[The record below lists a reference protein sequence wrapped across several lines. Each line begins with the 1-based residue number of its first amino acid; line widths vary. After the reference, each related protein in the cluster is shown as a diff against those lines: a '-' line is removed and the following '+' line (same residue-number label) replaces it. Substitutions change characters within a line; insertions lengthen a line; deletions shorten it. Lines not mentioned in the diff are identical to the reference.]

1 MQTKETHQIFS
12 VTHQMLTKING
23 LVHTASGKSILAKLR
38 NSIGRPFSA
47 TTEVWALI
55 MEHLPEEFLGCSHR
69 ISHEERAILT
79 ALQLYA
85 VHQQGLTQSVL
96 VKDNSRFTNMGVALK
111 ALRKG
116 DDIKSVDR
124 RFNAMITAA
133 TLAELSY
140 HLRNLIKLLKSKSAE
155 TKVDY
160 AQLAEDL
167 YWFSRGYEEN
177 IRLDWTRAYYRQDF
191 KGEEDNEK

>member
-1 MQTKETHQIFS
+1 MQTKETHRIFS
-12 VTHQMLTKING
+12 VTNQMLTKIDG
-23 LVHTASGKSILAKLR
+23 LVNTASGKSILAKLR

-55 MEHLPEEFLGCSHR
+55 IEHLPEEFLGCSHR
-69 ISHEERAILT
+69 MSHEERAILT

-96 VKDNSRFTNMGVALK
+96 VKNNSRFTNMGVALK

-116 DDIKSVDR
+116 DDRKSVDR
-124 RFNAMITAA
+124 RVNAMITA
-133 TLAELSY
+133 TTFEELSY
-140 HLRNLIKLLKSKSAE
+140 HLRHLIKLLKSKAAE

-167 YWFSRGYEEN
+167 YWFSRGYDEN
-177 IRLDWTRAYYRQDF
+177 IRLAWARAYYRQDY
-191 KGEEDNEK
+191 KGAKNNEK

>member
-1 MQTKETHQIFS
+1 MQTKETHRIFS